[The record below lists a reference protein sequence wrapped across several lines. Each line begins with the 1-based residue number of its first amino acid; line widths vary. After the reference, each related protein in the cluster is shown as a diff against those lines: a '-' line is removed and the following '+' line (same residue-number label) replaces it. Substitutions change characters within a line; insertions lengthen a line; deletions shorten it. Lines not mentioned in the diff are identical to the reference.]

1 MTRGS
6 VKLTPELMI
15 SFLKIFHEPR
25 PFTIKLIKNAIPADA
40 VLREVYKDFRGD
52 MVLEFESETLEEPG
66 EQPSPMFEQ
75 RCVPE
80 IGPNVDGT
88 FTLSPEAY
96 AELKQMILR
105 SNPTIVTPNGGCELI
120 RKFTEVIYKTQGID
134 FEVWT

>member
-1 MTRGS
+1 MTVGS
-6 VKLTPELMI
+6 VKLTPELAI
-15 SFLKIFHEPR
+15 TFLKLFKETR
-25 PFTIKLIKNAIPADA
+25 PFTIKLIKNPIPDDA
-40 VLREVYKDFRGD
+40 VLREVYKNSCGD
-52 MVLEFESETLEEPG
+52 MVLEFESETLQESGP
-66 EQPSPMFEQ
+66 QPSPMFEQ